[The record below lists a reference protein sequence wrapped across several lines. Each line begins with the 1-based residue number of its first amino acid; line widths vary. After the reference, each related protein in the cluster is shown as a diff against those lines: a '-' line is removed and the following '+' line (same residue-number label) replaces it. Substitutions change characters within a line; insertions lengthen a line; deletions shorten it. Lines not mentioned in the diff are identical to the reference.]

1 MIKFVISCNQSTGSS
16 SKVCMKFETDIFY
29 LQQII
34 SGNAR
39 AYAFLVEKHKDMVFS
54 IALKILHNREDAE
67 EVAQDSFVK
76 AYQSLSGFKN
86 EAKFSTWLY
95 RIVYNSAISKVRK
108 KKLELSPLDDST
120 INNYSED
127 SVDSNFFL
135 VDEPDQFELLRKALQ
150 RLPEDENVI
159 VSLFYQNDNSIED
172 ISAIT
177 GLTVANVKVKLHRIR
192 KKIYT
197 EMQKMMISLDHSDYT
212 QAHFKEVM
220 R

>member
-1 MIKFVISCNQSTGSS
+1 
-16 SKVCMKFETDIFY
+16 MKFETDIFY

-34 SGNAR
+34 AGNAR
-39 AYAFLVEKHKDMVFS
+39 AYAFLVEKHKEMVFS

-67 EVAQDSFVK
+67 EVAQDAFVK

-108 KKLELSPLDDST
+108 KKLELSPLDDTT

-135 VDEPDQFELLRKALQ
+135 VEEPDQFELLQKALQ
-150 RLPEDENVI
+150 SLPEDENVI

-172 ISAIT
+172 ISTIT
-177 GLTVANVKVKLHRIR
+177 GLTVANVIVKLHRIR
-192 KKIYT
+192 KKLYT
-197 EMQKMMISLDHSDYT
+197 EMQKMMTSLDHSENK
-212 QAHFKEVM
+212 QAYFKEVTQ
-220 R
+220 

>member
-1 MIKFVISCNQSTGSS
+1 
-16 SKVCMKFETDIFY
+16 MKFETDIFY

-34 SGNAR
+34 SGNER
-39 AYAFLVEKHKDMVFS
+39 AYAFLVEKHKEMVFS

-67 EVAQDSFVK
+67 EIAQDAFVK

-95 RIVYNSAISKVRK
+95 RIVYNSAISRVRK

-127 SVDSNFFL
+127 RIEGNLLL
-135 VDEPDQFELLRKALQ
+135 VDEPDQFELLQKALQ
-150 RLPEDENVI
+150 SLSEDENVI
-159 VSLFYQNDNSIED
+159 VSLFYQNDSSIED
-172 ISAIT
+172 ISTIT
-177 GLTVANVKVKLHRIR
+177 GLTVVNVKVKLHRIR
-192 KKIYT
+192 KKLYI
-197 EMQKMMISLDHSDYT
+197 EMQKLMTSLEHSDLK
-212 QAHFKEVM
+212 QAHFKEVT

>member
-1 MIKFVISCNQSTGSS
+1 
-16 SKVCMKFETDIFY
+16 MKFETDIFY

-39 AYAFLVEKHKDMVFS
+39 AYAFLVEKHKEMVFS
-54 IALKILHNREDAE
+54 IALKIVHNREDAE
-67 EVAQDSFVK
+67 EIAQDAFVK

-108 KKLELSPLDDST
+108 KKLELAPLDDST
-120 INNYSED
+120 INNYSDD
-127 SVDSNFFL
+127 SIDSNLFL
-135 VDEPDQFELLRKALQ
+135 VDEPDQFELLQKALQ
-150 RLPEDENVI
+150 SLSEEENVI

-177 GLTVANVKVKLHRIR
+177 NLTVANVKVKLHRIR
-192 KKIYT
+192 KKLYS
-197 EMQKMMISLDHSDYT
+197 EMQKMMTSLEHLEQN
-212 QAHFKEVM
+212 QAYFKEVT

>member
-1 MIKFVISCNQSTGSS
+1 
-16 SKVCMKFETDIFY
+16 MKFETDIFY

-54 IALKILHNREDAE
+54 IALKILHSREDAE
-67 EVAQDSFVK
+67 EVAQDAFVK

-108 KKLELSPLDDST
+108 KKLELSPLDDTT

-135 VDEPDQFELLRKALQ
+135 VDEPDQFELLQKALQ
-150 RLPEDENVI
+150 SLPEDENVI

-192 KKIYT
+192 KKLYT
-197 EMQKMMISLDHSDYT
+197 EMQKMMTSLDHSENK
-212 QAHFKEVM
+212 QAHFKEVTQSKI
-220 R
+220 

>member
-1 MIKFVISCNQSTGSS
+1 
-16 SKVCMKFETDIFY
+16 MKFENDIFY

-34 SGNAR
+34 SGNVR
-39 AYAFLVEKHKDMVFS
+39 AYAFLVEKHKEMVFS
-54 IALKILHNREDAE
+54 IALKILHSREDAE
-67 EVAQDSFVK
+67 EIAQDAFVK
-76 AYQSLSGFKN
+76 AYQSLPGFKN

-127 SVDSNFFL
+127 LNGGNHSLFDG
-135 VDEPDQFELLRKALQ
+135 PDQYELLNKALKS
-150 RLPEDENVI
+150 LPEDENVI
-159 VSLFYQNDNSIED
+159 ISLFYQNDHSIED
-172 ISAIT
+172 ISTIT

-192 KKIYT
+192 KKLYI
-197 EMQKMMISLDHSDYT
+197 EMQKLMAGLEYSDFK
-212 QAHFKEVM
+212 QASIKEIM

>member
-1 MIKFVISCNQSTGSS
+1 
-16 SKVCMKFETDIFY
+16 MKFETDIFY

-39 AYAFLVEKHKDMVFS
+39 AYAFLVEKHKDMVLS
-54 IALKILHNREDAE
+54 IALKIVHNREDAE
-67 EVAQDSFVK
+67 EIAQDSFVK
-76 AYQSLSGFKN
+76 AYQSISGFKN

-108 KKLELSPLDDST
+108 KKLEVAPLEDSI

-127 SVDSNFFL
+127 SLDHSFFL
-135 VDEPDQFELLRKALQ
+135 VEEPDQFELLQKALKS
-150 RLPEDENVI
+150 LPEDENVI
-159 VSLFYQNDNSIED
+159 VSLFYQNDHSIED
-172 ISAIT
+172 ISTIT

-192 KKIYT
+192 KKLYT
-197 EMQKMMISLDHSDYT
+197 EMQRLMTGLNHSEHN
-212 QAHFKEVM
+212 QANFKEVT

>member
-1 MIKFVISCNQSTGSS
+1 
-16 SKVCMKFETDIFY
+16 MKFENDIFY

-34 SGNAR
+34 AGNAR
-39 AYAFLVEKHKDMVFS
+39 AYTFLVDKHKDMVFS

-67 EVAQDSFVK
+67 EVAQDAFVK

-120 INNYSED
+120 INNYSD
-127 SVDSNFFL
+127 DTMDSNFFL
-135 VDEPDQFELLRKALQ
+135 VEEPDQFELLQKALQ
-150 RLPEDENVI
+150 SLPEDENVI

-192 KKIYT
+192 KKLYI
-197 EMQKMMISLDHSDYT
+197 EMQKLMTHLDGSDYS
-212 QAHFKEVM
+212 QVHFKEVT

>member
-1 MIKFVISCNQSTGSS
+1 
-16 SKVCMKFETDIFY
+16 MKFETDIFY

-54 IALKILHNREDAE
+54 IALKILHSREDAE
-67 EVAQDSFVK
+67 EVAQDAFVK

-108 KKLELSPLDDST
+108 KKLELAPLDDTT

-127 SVDSNFFL
+127 NVDSNFFL
-135 VDEPDQFELLRKALQ
+135 VDEPDQFELLQKALQ
-150 RLPEDENVI
+150 SLPEDENVI
-159 VSLFYQNDNSIED
+159 VSLFYQNENSIED

-192 KKIYT
+192 KKLYT
-197 EMQKMMISLDHSDYT
+197 EMQRMMTSLDHSENK
-212 QAHFKEVM
+212 QAHFKEVTQ
-220 R
+220 

>member
-1 MIKFVISCNQSTGSS
+1 
-16 SKVCMKFETDIFY
+16 MKFETDIFY

-54 IALKILHNREDAE
+54 IALKILHSREDAE
-67 EVAQDSFVK
+67 EVAQDAFVK

-108 KKLELSPLDDST
+108 KKLELSPLDDMT

-135 VDEPDQFELLRKALQ
+135 VDEPDQFELLQKALKS
-150 RLPEDENVI
+150 LPEDENVI

-192 KKIYT
+192 KKLYS
-197 EMQKMMISLDHSDYT
+197 EMQKMMTSLDHSENK
-212 QAHFKEVM
+212 QAHFKEVTQ
-220 R
+220 

>member
-1 MIKFVISCNQSTGSS
+1 
-16 SKVCMKFETDIFY
+16 MKFETDIFY

-54 IALKILHNREDAE
+54 IALKIVHSREDAE
-67 EVAQDSFVK
+67 EIAQDSFVK

-95 RIVYNSAISKVRK
+95 RIVYNSSISKVRK
-108 KKLELSPLDDST
+108 KKLVVAPLEDSI

-127 SVDSNFFL
+127 SIDHSFFL
-135 VDEPDQFELLRKALQ
+135 IEEPDQFELLQRALKS
-150 RLPEDENVI
+150 LPEDENVI
-159 VSLFYQNDNSIED
+159 VSLFYQNDHSIED

-192 KKIYT
+192 KKLYT
-197 EMQKMMISLDHSDYT
+197 EMQRLMIGLNHSEY
-212 QAHFKEVM
+212 QANFKEVT

>member
-1 MIKFVISCNQSTGSS
+1 
-16 SKVCMKFETDIFY
+16 MKFETDIFY
-29 LQQII
+29 LQQILL
-34 SGNAR
+34 GNAR
-39 AYAFLVEKHKDMVFS
+39 AYAFLVEKHKEMVFS

-67 EVAQDSFVK
+67 EVAQDAFVK

-108 KKLELSPLDDST
+108 KKLELSPLDDTT

-135 VDEPDQFELLRKALQ
+135 VEEPDQFELLQKALQ
-150 RLPEDENVI
+150 SLPEDENVI

-192 KKIYT
+192 KKLYT
-197 EMQKMMISLDHSDYT
+197 EMQKMMTGPDHSENKK
-212 QAHFKEVM
+212 AHFKEVTQ
-220 R
+220 

>member
-1 MIKFVISCNQSTGSS
+1 
-16 SKVCMKFETDIFY
+16 MKFETDIFY

-54 IALKILHNREDAE
+54 IALKILHSREDAE
-67 EVAQDSFVK
+67 EVAQDAFVK

-95 RIVYNSAISKVRK
+95 RIVYNSAISRVRK
-108 KKLELSPLDDST
+108 KKLELSPLDETT

-135 VDEPDQFELLRKALQ
+135 VDEPDQFELLQKALQ
-150 RLPEDENVI
+150 SLPEDENVI

-192 KKIYT
+192 KKLYT
-197 EMQKMMISLDHSDYT
+197 EMQKMMTSLDHSENR
-212 QAHFKEVM
+212 QAHFKEVTQ
-220 R
+220 

>member
-1 MIKFVISCNQSTGSS
+1 
-16 SKVCMKFETDIFY
+16 MKFETDIFY

-54 IALKILHNREDAE
+54 IALKILHSREDAE
-67 EVAQDSFVK
+67 EVAQDAFVK

-108 KKLELSPLDDST
+108 KKLELSPLDDMT

-127 SVDSNFFL
+127 SVDSNFSL
-135 VDEPDQFELLRKALQ
+135 VEEPDQFELLQKALQ
-150 RLPEDENVI
+150 SLPEDENVI

-192 KKIYT
+192 KKLYT
-197 EMQKMMISLDHSDYT
+197 EMQKMMTSLDHSENK
-212 QAHFKEVM
+212 QAHFKEVTQ
-220 R
+220 

>member
-1 MIKFVISCNQSTGSS
+1 
-16 SKVCMKFETDIFY
+16 MKFENDIFY

-34 SGNAR
+34 AGNAR
-39 AYAFLVEKHKDMVFS
+39 AYAFLVEKHKEMVFS

-67 EVAQDSFVK
+67 EVAQDAFVK

-127 SVDSNFFL
+127 TVDSNFYL
-135 VDEPDQFELLRKALQ
+135 VEEPDQFELLQKALQ
-150 RLPEDENVI
+150 SLPEDENVI

-192 KKIYT
+192 KKLYT
-197 EMQKMMISLDHSDYT
+197 EMQKLMTHLDGSDYS
-212 QAHFKEVM
+212 QVHFKEVT

>member
-1 MIKFVISCNQSTGSS
+1 
-16 SKVCMKFETDIFY
+16 MKFETDIFY

-39 AYAFLVEKHKDMVFS
+39 AYSFLVEKHKEMVFS

-67 EVAQDSFVK
+67 EVAQDAFVK
-76 AYQSLSGFKN
+76 AYQSLAGFKN

-127 SVDSNFFL
+127 TIEPNFFL
-135 VDEPDQFELLRKALQ
+135 VEEPDQFELLQKALKK
-150 RLPEDENVI
+150 LPEDENVI

-172 ISAIT
+172 ISIIT

-192 KKIYT
+192 KKLYT
-197 EMQKMMISLDHSDYT
+197 EMQKMMISLDQTDIKQVHV
-212 QAHFKEVM
+212 KEVM

>member
-1 MIKFVISCNQSTGSS
+1 
-16 SKVCMKFETDIFY
+16 MKFETDIFY
-29 LQQII
+29 IQQII
-34 SGNAR
+34 AGNAR
-39 AYAFLVEKHKDMVFS
+39 AYAFLVEKHKEMVFS

-67 EVAQDSFVK
+67 EVAQDAFVK

-120 INNYSED
+120 INNYSD
-127 SVDSNFFL
+127 DNMDSNFFL
-135 VDEPDQFELLRKALQ
+135 VEEPDQFELLQKALQ
-150 RLPEDENVI
+150 SLPEDENVI
-159 VSLFYQNDNSIED
+159 VSLFYQNDHSIED

-192 KKIYT
+192 KKLYT
-197 EMQKMMISLDHSDYT
+197 EMQKLINLEDSEYSRV
-212 QAHFKEVM
+212 HFKEVTG
-220 R
+220 

>member
-1 MIKFVISCNQSTGSS
+1 
-16 SKVCMKFETDIFY
+16 MKFETDIFY

-135 VDEPDQFELLRKALQ
+135 VDEPDQFELLQKALQ

-192 KKIYT
+192 KKLYT
-197 EMQKMMISLDHSDYT
+197 EMQKMMTSLDHSDYT

>member
-1 MIKFVISCNQSTGSS
+1 
-16 SKVCMKFETDIFY
+16 MKFETDIFY

-54 IALKILHNREDAE
+54 IALKILHSREDAE
-67 EVAQDSFVK
+67 EVAQDAFVK

-108 KKLELSPLDDST
+108 KKLELSPLDDMT

-135 VDEPDQFELLRKALQ
+135 VDEPDQFELLQKALKS
-150 RLPEDENVI
+150 LPEDENVI

-192 KKIYT
+192 KKLYT
-197 EMQKMMISLDHSDYT
+197 EMQKMMTSLDYSENK
-212 QAHFKEVM
+212 QAHFKEVTQ
-220 R
+220 

>member
-1 MIKFVISCNQSTGSS
+1 
-16 SKVCMKFETDIFY
+16 MKFETDIFY

-39 AYAFLVEKHKDMVFS
+39 AYAFLVEKHKEMVFS
-54 IALKILHNREDAE
+54 IALKIVHNREDAE
-67 EVAQDSFVK
+67 EIAQDAFVK

-108 KKLELSPLDDST
+108 KKLELAPLDDST
-120 INNYSED
+120 INNYSDD
-127 SVDSNFFL
+127 SIDSNLFL
-135 VDEPDQFELLRKALQ
+135 VDEPDQFELLQKALQ
-150 RLPEDENVI
+150 SLSEEENVI

-177 GLTVANVKVKLHRIR
+177 NLTVANVKAVSYTHLTLPT
-192 KKIYT
+192 IY
-197 EMQKMMISLDHSDYT
+197 S
-212 QAHFKEVM
+212 V
-220 R
+220 